1 MLSSLVVLQM
11 VEIERLSGDYIR
23 GYTKAIQDISEIF
36 EYIQTDLKFYH
47 RNLNGKLSIMLL
59 KTILESR
66 ERIRERIKNSSGD
79 RKHEG
84 FIRWNCNK
92 KEFEWFCKEN
102 N

>member
-36 EYIQTDLKFYH
+36 EYIRTDLKFH
-47 RNLNGKLSIMLL
+47 HKNLNGKLSIMLL
-59 KTILESR
+59 KTILENR
-66 ERIRERIKNSSGD
+66 ERIRERIKNAKGD